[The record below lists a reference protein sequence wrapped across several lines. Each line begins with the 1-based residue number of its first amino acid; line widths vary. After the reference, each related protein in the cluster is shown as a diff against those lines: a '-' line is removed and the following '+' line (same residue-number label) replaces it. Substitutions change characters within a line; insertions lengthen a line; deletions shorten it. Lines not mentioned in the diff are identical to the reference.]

1 MKIAEINNT
10 QTNISNK
17 ALIISPSPKYWDK
30 KVLNAA
36 LDSRAVKKVISQS
49 ESLGKN
55 CIMEFE
61 SFVGRYVNSMH
72 FNLYSGNSKSIA
84 LKSGPC
90 ENNLENNVKPE
101 KLGDCLANKIKELDE
116 KIYAILN
123 SED

>member
-1 MKIAEINNT
+1 
-10 QTNISNK
+10 
-17 ALIISPSPKYWDK
+17 
-30 KVLNAA
+30 
-36 LDSRAVKKVISQS
+36 
-49 ESLGKN
+49 
-55 CIMEFE
+55 MEFE

-116 KIYAILN
+116 QDNTTSLEEKLADLRKYASVIIY
-123 SED
+123 EE